1 VQVFFRFA
9 FLRCVVP
16 LFALLALATT
26 LAAAQLSPPVVL
38 VVGDSISAGYGL
50 AAGSGWTDL
59 LQRRLAAE
67 HYPHRVVNASISGDT
82 TAGGRARLDALLQQ
96 HRPTVTVIELG
107 GNDGLRGGSLEAMR
121 ANLDAMTVAAQKAG
135 SRVLLIG
142 MQLPPNYGRDYG
154 RRFDQ
159 AFSDVAK
166 AHKVALVP
174 FLFAGF
180 GEDNAMFQPDRIHP
194 MASAQSKILDN
205 VWPHLQ
211 PLLSTAATS
220 K

>member
-1 VQVFFRFA
+1 
-9 FLRCVVP
+9 
-16 LFALLALATT
+16 
-26 LAAAQLSPPVVL
+26 
-38 VVGDSISAGYGL
+38 
-50 AAGSGWTDL
+50 
-59 LQRRLAAE
+59 
-67 HYPHRVVNASISGDT
+67 
-82 TAGGRARLDALLQQ
+82 
-96 HRPTVTVIELG
+96 
-107 GNDGLRGGSLEAMR
+107 M
-121 ANLDAMTVAAQKAG
+121 
-135 SRVLLIG
+135 
-142 MQLPPNYGRDYG
+142 
-154 RRFDQ
+154 
-159 AFSDVAK
+159 AK